1 MTLLRP
7 ECFATRAIWA
17 TTGLSIE
24 GEERDILQKIC
35 EENRA
40 GLQED
45 AVVKAVAGLQKTQ
58 GKSVRTSEWA
68 TRDGLLY
75 FRDRVYV
82 PKNPDLRCRIT
93 SQHHD
98 TKIAGHA
105 GHWKTLELVSRNY
118 WWPQMSRYIGQYV
131 KTCDLCLRTKIPRR
145 RPLGELHSLAIPES
159 RWEVISVDFIV
170 ELPDAHGYD
179 AIMNVVDSVGK
190 RAHFIPTHT
199 TVTALGAAQ
208 LFLRNIWKL
217 HGLPQV
223 IISDQGPQFVAEFTR
238 ELYRMLGIALSTTT
252 AYHPQSDGQT
262 ERVNQELEQYLWVF
276 VNERQDD
283 WDGLLPMAEFQ
294 YNNHVQS
301 LSQLTRFLPDTGPL
315 PLMGFEPSQPSRL

>member
-7 ECFATRAIWA
+7 ECLATHAIRA

-24 GEERDILQKIC
+24 GEERDILQKIR
-35 EENRA
+35 EENCA
-40 GLQED
+40 GFQED
-45 AVVKAVAGLQKTQ
+45 AVVKAATELQKTR
-58 GKSVRTSEWA
+58 GKSVRTSEWS

-82 PKNPDLRCRIT
+82 PKNPDLQRRIT

-105 GHWKTLELVSRNY
+105 GRWKTLELVSRNY

-199 TVTALGAAQ
+199 SHGPRSRTAIPAECLEISRTATCYYFGLG
-208 LFLRNIWKL
+208 
-217 HGLPQV
+217 
-223 IISDQGPQFVAEFTR
+223 S
-238 ELYRMLGIALSTTT
+238 
-252 AYHPQSDGQT
+252 
-262 ERVNQELEQYLWVF
+262 
-276 VNERQDD
+276 
-283 WDGLLPMAEFQ
+283 
-294 YNNHVQS
+294 
-301 LSQLTRFLPDTGPL
+301 
-315 PLMGFEPSQPSRL
+315 